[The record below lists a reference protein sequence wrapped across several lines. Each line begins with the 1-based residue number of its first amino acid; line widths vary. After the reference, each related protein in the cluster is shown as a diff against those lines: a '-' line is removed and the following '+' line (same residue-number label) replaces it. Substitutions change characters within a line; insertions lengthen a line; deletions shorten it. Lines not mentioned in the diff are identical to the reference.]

1 MVAGVIISGSL
12 GSNDYKDSGIQDLN
26 RSEEGKQ
33 QNVDSELKECRFQ
46 LVQIF
51 CRVIALKGKTRQES

>member
-1 MVAGVIISGSL
+1 MVAGVITSGSL
-12 GSNDYKDSGIQDLN
+12 GCNDYKGSGIQDLN

-33 QNVDSELKECRFQ
+33 QNADSELKECRFQ

-51 CRVIALKGKTRQES
+51 HRETALKGKIRQES